1 MKYMIKLALSFLLER
16 LVEVRFKCITCVSQ
30 LKKEKRKRKEKE
42 ILNDS
47 TSKIH
52 MDGNF
57 VSLTDF

>member
-47 TSKIH
+47 KRAKFTW
-52 MDGNF
+52 MVTLF
-57 VSLTDF
+57 R

>member
-1 MKYMIKLALSFLLER
+1 MKYMMKLALSFLLER

-47 TSKIH
+47 KRAKFTWMITL
-52 MDGNF
+52 F
-57 VSLTDF
+57 R

>member
-1 MKYMIKLALSFLLER
+1 MKLALSFLLER

-47 TSKIH
+47 KRAKFTW
-52 MDGNF
+52 MVTLF
-57 VSLTDF
+57 R

>member
-1 MKYMIKLALSFLLER
+1 MKYMMKLALSFLLER

-47 TSKIH
+47 KRAKFTW
-52 MDGNF
+52 MVTLF
-57 VSLTDF
+57 R